1 MPGHRFVARLIL
13 CQSWLYFHLNF
24 THCRHAFLPK
34 TVNTT
39 GTGMMDLLNQL
50 SLSSLTCQPQH
61 LAYRPHWIQLMSCS
75 QELLCIFWSPDPDII
90 FFTLASSHFHTGF
103 KRQSSLNFDSTAWIS
118 CNFNFVVLP
127 TVGLSLQCY
136 SSCCF

>member
-1 MPGHRFVARLIL
+1 MQLKPGNELSLTRSHSFPMPGHRFVARLIL

-50 SLSSLTCQPQH
+50 SSSSLTCQPQH

-75 QELLCIFWSPDPDII
+75 QELLCIFRSPDPRYNI
-90 FFTLASSHFHTGF
+90 FH
-103 KRQSSLNFDSTAWIS
+103 
-118 CNFNFVVLP
+118 
-127 TVGLSLQCY
+127 LSLLTFPHWSQETKLTEFWQH
-136 SSCCF
+136 SLDKL